1 MAQRSGYGALAR
13 GSMADKMT
21 DRMSQIRFV
30 RNAASAVVLLS
41 GLSAA
46 ATPSSAADV
55 ELGGQL
61 ARQWCASCHVLP
73 NNPGQT
79 ALQGP
84 PSFRAMARGNQT
96 ADQLKVFLMKPH
108 GAMPPLTLS
117 RVEIDDLIAYI
128 ETLR

>member
-1 MAQRSGYGALAR
+1 
-13 GSMADKMT
+13 MADKMT

-41 GLSAA
+41 GLGAA

-84 PSFRAMARGNQT
+84 PSFRAMARGKT
-96 ADQLKVFLMKPH
+96 ADQLKVFLMNPH

-117 RVEIDDLIAYI
+117 RVEIDNLVAYI